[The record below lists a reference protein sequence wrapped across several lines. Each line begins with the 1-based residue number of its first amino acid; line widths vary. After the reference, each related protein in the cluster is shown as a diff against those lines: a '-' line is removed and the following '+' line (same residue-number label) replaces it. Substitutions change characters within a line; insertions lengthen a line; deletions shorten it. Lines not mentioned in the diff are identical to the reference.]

1 MEQRK
6 WRTRED
12 VAYAR
17 EKNALVRHDVSLE
30 AASSR
35 RCAVKG
41 CCCGLKGFEAIFIY
55 DRRKEAEMGGDA
67 KCGVQMRAVWR

>member
-1 MEQRK
+1 
-6 WRTRED
+6 
-12 VAYAR
+12 
-17 EKNALVRHDVSLE
+17 VRHDLNLK

-55 DRRKEAEMGGDA
+55 ERKREEAEMGGDA
-67 KCGVQMRAVWR
+67 KAVSK